1 MDSDFFQSAG
11 NPRGGLFA
19 KDTTGTEITN
29 TMNLFL
35 FSSKPALQRAPFW
48 SRLVSCT
55 LSTHEALDHYC
66 IINRVLALQ
75 VTSAVRLD
83 Y

>member
-1 MDSDFFQSAG
+1 MGSDFFQSAG

-29 TMNLFL
+29 VMNLFL

-48 SRLVSCT
+48 SDLFPAPSLHMKLWIT
-55 LSTHEALDHYC
+55 IA
-66 IINRVLALQ
+66 Q
-75 VTSAVRLD
+75 
-83 Y
+83 